1 MTSQKETHLTSVR
14 RIRDELSQ
22 TLEGMDYCLDWKPD
36 PATWSAREVI
46 YHLLDTPPGGV
57 HRVLMGILSGQLTEY
72 DLWADKSN
80 MTPQRAAY
88 SLEQVRADL
97 MRFFQGLEAAVGMAE
112 EGDFAGRSVLVHL
125 KTRGRDETRT
135 PQVLLERGFT
145 RHWGEHLA
153 QLRALREALG
163 V

>member
-1 MTSQKETHLTSVR
+1 MTSQKETHLASIR
-14 RIRDELSQ
+14 RIRDELAQ
-22 TLEGMDYCLDWKPD
+22 ILDGMDYCLDWKPE
-36 PATWSAREVI
+36 PAAWSAREVV

-57 HRVLMGILSGQLTEY
+57 HRVLAGLLSGQLTEY

-88 SLEQVRADL
+88 SMEQVRADL
-97 MRFFQGLEAAVGMAE
+97 LRFFQGLEAAVGLAE
-112 EGDFAGRSVLVHL
+112 ERDFAGRSVLVHL

-135 PQVLLERGFT
+135 AQMLLERGFT

-153 QLRALREALG
+153 QLKGLREALG